1 MYSYTIRYLKLDTLQ
16 GGLNVKKF
24 VSTLL
29 IVCCL
34 LYYIP
39 VLADETTMT
48 GGELLAMHFI
58 KEFYAEDKGDGEA
71 YFVTFDAAN
80 KHFIVRGHYPLLE
93 SLIADDPEN
102 YQQMVDKLET
112 LFASIDDL
120 IRVCL
125 EEPDAYYMTLSFGLS
140 RLSLESST
148 GKYLCFSSKGGTV
161 HRVNDEFVTTPQA
174 SFYVA
179 YENSNPE
186 DVHALLDFYAAKG
199 VEFSV
204 VEYLPGED
212 KQNVGYI
219 IRISGEYCDAFEKN
233 YAGKSQ
239 DFVNVPYVYLQDAR
253 EIAKQLDIGFISIT
267 FCNSNGEAFG
277 RFGFHHS
284 SWSGSYFAI
293 DD

>member
-1 MYSYTIRYLKLDTLQ
+1 M
-16 GGLNVKKF
+16 KKF
-24 VSTLL
+24 VSVLL
-29 IVCCL
+29 VLCCL
-34 LYYIP
+34 MVCIP
-39 VLADETTMT
+39 ALADEPEMT
-48 GGELLAMHFI
+48 GGELLAMHFV
-58 KEFYAEDKGDGEA
+58 KEFYAEDKGNGEA

-80 KHFIVRGHYPLLE
+80 KHFIVHGHYPLLE
-93 SLIADDPEN
+93 SLIVDDPEN

-140 RLSLESST
+140 RLSLESSA
-148 GKYLCFSSKGGTV
+148 GEYLCFSSKGGIV
-161 HRVNDEFVTTPQA
+161 HRVNDEFVTTPQVA
-174 SFYVA
+174 FYVA
-179 YENSNPE
+179 YEDSDPD

-199 VEFSV
+199 AEFSV

-212 KQNVGYI
+212 RQNIGYI
-219 IRISGEYCDAFEKN
+219 IKISGEYCDAFEKN

-253 EIAKQLDIGFISIT
+253 EIAKQLDIGFFSIL
-267 FCNSNGEAFG
+267 FCNSDGKAFG
-277 RFGFHHS
+277 RFDFRHS
-284 SWSGSYFAI
+284 LSSGSYFAI

>member
-1 MYSYTIRYLKLDTLQ
+1 M
-16 GGLNVKKF
+16 KKF
-24 VSTLL
+24 VSVLL
-29 IVCCL
+29 VLCCL
-34 LYYIP
+34 MVCIP
-39 VLADETTMT
+39 ALADEPEMT
-48 GGELLAMHFI
+48 GGELLAMHFV

-140 RLSLESST
+140 RLSLESSA
-148 GKYLCFSSKGGTV
+148 GEYLCFSSKGGIV
-161 HRVNDEFVTTPQA
+161 HRVNDEFVTTPQVA
-174 SFYVA
+174 FYVA
-179 YENSNPE
+179 YEDSDPD

-199 VEFSV
+199 AEFSV

-212 KQNVGYI
+212 KQNIGYI
-219 IRISGEYCDAFEKN
+219 IKISGEYCDAFEKN

-239 DFVNVPYVYLQDAR
+239 NYVNVPYAYLQDAR
-253 EIAKQLDIGFISIT
+253 EIAKQLDIGFVSIL
-267 FCNSNGEAFG
+267 FCNSDGKEFG
-277 RFGFHHS
+277 RFAFRHS
-284 SWSGSYFAI
+284 SSSGSYFAI

>member
-1 MYSYTIRYLKLDTLQ
+1 M
-16 GGLNVKKF
+16 KKF
-24 VSTLL
+24 VSVLL
-29 IVCCL
+29 VLCCMMVC
-34 LYYIP
+34 IP
-39 VLADETTMT
+39 ALADEPEMT
-48 GGELLAMHFI
+48 GGELLAMHFV

-93 SLIADDPEN
+93 SLIADAPEN

-140 RLSLESST
+140 RLSLESLA
-148 GKYLCFSSKGGTV
+148 GKYLCFSSKGGIV
-161 HRVNDEFVTTPQA
+161 HRVNDEFVTTPQVA
-174 SFYVA
+174 FYVA
-179 YENSNPE
+179 YEDSDPD

-199 VEFSV
+199 AEFSV

-212 KQNVGYI
+212 KQNIGYI
-219 IRISGEYCDAFEKN
+219 IKISGEYCDAFEKN

-239 DFVNVPYVYLQDAR
+239 NYVNVPYAYLQDAR
-253 EIAKQLDIGFISIT
+253 EIAKQLDIGFVSIL
-267 FCNSNGEAFG
+267 FCNSDGKAFG
-277 RFGFHHS
+277 RFDFRHS
-284 SWSGSYFAI
+284 SSSGSYFAI

>member
-1 MYSYTIRYLKLDTLQ
+1 M
-16 GGLNVKKF
+16 KKF
-24 VSTLL
+24 VSVLL
-29 IVCCL
+29 ALCCL
-34 LYYIP
+34 MVCIP
-39 VLADETTMT
+39 ALADEPEMT

-58 KEFYAEDKGDGEA
+58 QEFYAEDKGDGEA

-93 SLIADDPEN
+93 SLIAEDPEN

-112 LFASIDDL
+112 LFASVDDL

-148 GKYLCFSSKGGTV
+148 GKYLCFSSKGGIV
-161 HRVNDEFVTTPQA
+161 HRVNDEFVTTPQVA
-174 SFYVA
+174 FYVA
-179 YENSNPE
+179 YEDSDP
-186 DVHALLDFYAAKG
+186 DDIHALLDFYASKG
-199 VEFSV
+199 AEFSV

-212 KQNVGYI
+212 KQNIGYI
-219 IRISGEYCDAFEKN
+219 IKISGEYCDAFEKN

-239 DFVNVPYVYLQDAR
+239 DFVNVPYAYLQDAR
-253 EIAKQLDIGFISIT
+253 EIAKQLNIGFISIL
-267 FCNSNGEAFG
+267 FCNSDGKAFG
-277 RFGFHHS
+277 RFDFRHS
-284 SWSGSYFAI
+284 SSSGSYFAI

>member
-1 MYSYTIRYLKLDTLQ
+1 M
-16 GGLNVKKF
+16 KKF
-24 VSTLL
+24 VSVLL
-29 IVCCL
+29 VLCCL
-34 LYYIP
+34 MVCIP
-39 VLADETTMT
+39 ALADEPEMT
-48 GGELLAMHFI
+48 GGELLAMHFV
-58 KEFYAEDKGDGEA
+58 KEFYAEDKGNGEA

-80 KHFIVRGHYPLLE
+80 KHFIVHGHYPLLE
-93 SLIADDPEN
+93 SLIVDDPEN

-140 RLSLESST
+140 RLSLESSA
-148 GKYLCFSSKGGTV
+148 GEYLCFSSKGGIV
-161 HRVNDEFVTTPQA
+161 HRVNDEFVTTPQVA
-174 SFYVA
+174 FYVA
-179 YENSNPE
+179 YEDSDPD

-199 VEFSV
+199 AEFSV

-212 KQNVGYI
+212 RQNIGYI
-219 IRISGEYCDAFEKN
+219 IKISGEYCDAFEKN

-253 EIAKQLDIGFISIT
+253 EIAKQLDIGFVSIL
-267 FCNSNGEAFG
+267 FCNSDGKAFG
-277 RFGFHHS
+277 RFDFRHS
-284 SWSGSYFAI
+284 SSSGSYFAI

>member
-1 MYSYTIRYLKLDTLQ
+1 M
-16 GGLNVKKF
+16 
-24 VSTLL
+24 
-29 IVCCL
+29 

-161 HRVNDEFVTTPQA
+161 HRVNDEFVTTPQVA
-174 SFYVA
+174 FYVA
-179 YENSNPE
+179 YEDSDPD
-186 DVHALLDFYAAKG
+186 DVHALLDFYTAKG
-199 VEFSV
+199 AEFSV

-212 KQNVGYI
+212 KQNIGYI
-219 IRISGEYCDAFEKN
+219 IKISGEYCDAFEKN

-239 DFVNVPYVYLQDAR
+239 NYVNVPYVYLQDAR
-253 EIAKQLDIGFISIT
+253 EIAKQLDIGFVSIL
-267 FCNSNGEAFG
+267 FCNSDGKEFG
-277 RFGFHHS
+277 RFDFRHS
-284 SWSGSYFAI
+284 SSSGSYFAI

>member
-1 MYSYTIRYLKLDTLQ
+1 M
-16 GGLNVKKF
+16 KKF
-24 VSTLL
+24 VSVLL
-29 IVCCL
+29 VLCCMMVC
-34 LYYIP
+34 IP
-39 VLADETTMT
+39 ALADEPEMT

-102 YQQMVDKLET
+102 YQQMVAKLET

-140 RLSLESST
+140 RLSLEFST
-148 GKYLCFSSKGGTV
+148 GKYLCFSSKGGIV
-161 HRVNDEFVTTPQA
+161 HRVNDEFVTTPQVA
-174 SFYVA
+174 FYVA
-179 YENSNPE
+179 YEDSDPD

-199 VEFSV
+199 AEFSV

-212 KQNVGYI
+212 KQNIGYI
-219 IRISGEYCDAFEKN
+219 IKISGEYCDAFEKN

-239 DFVNVPYVYLQDAR
+239 NYVNVPYVYIQDAR
-253 EIAKQLDIGFISIT
+253 EIAKQLDIEFVSIL
-267 FCNSNGEAFG
+267 FCNSDGKEFG
-277 RFGFHHS
+277 RFDFRHS
-284 SWSGSYFAI
+284 SSSGSYFAI

>member
-1 MYSYTIRYLKLDTLQ
+1 M
-16 GGLNVKKF
+16 KKF
-24 VSTLL
+24 VSVLL
-29 IVCCL
+29 VLCCL
-34 LYYIP
+34 MASCVP
-39 VLADETTMT
+39 ALADEPEMT
-48 GGELLAMHFI
+48 DGELLAMHFI
-58 KEFYAEDKGDGEA
+58 QEFYAEDKGDGEA

-93 SLIADDPEN
+93 SLIAEDPEN

-112 LFASIDDL
+112 LFASVDDL

-148 GKYLCFSSKGGTV
+148 GKYLCFSSKGGIV
-161 HRVNDEFVTTPQA
+161 HRVNDEFVTTPQVA
-174 SFYVA
+174 FYVA
-179 YENSNPE
+179 YEDSDPD

-199 VEFSV
+199 AEFSV

-212 KQNVGYI
+212 KQNIGYI
-219 IRISGEYCDAFEKN
+219 IKISGEYCDAFEKN

-239 DFVNVPYVYLQDAR
+239 DFVNVPYAYLQDAR
-253 EIAKQLDIGFISIT
+253 EIAKQLNIGFISIL
-267 FCNSNGEAFG
+267 FCNSDGKAFG
-277 RFGFHHS
+277 RFDFRHS
-284 SWSGSYFAI
+284 SSSGSYFAI

>member
-1 MYSYTIRYLKLDTLQ
+1 M
-16 GGLNVKKF
+16 KKF

-161 HRVNDEFVTTPQA
+161 HRVNDEFVTTPQV

-219 IRISGEYCDAFEKN
+219 IKISGEYCDAFEKN

-239 DFVNVPYVYLQDAR
+239 NFVNVPYVYLQNAR
-253 EIAKQLDIGFISIT
+253 EIAKQLDIGFISIL
-267 FCNSNGEAFG
+267 FCNFDGKAFG
-277 RFGFHHS
+277 RFDFRHS
-284 SWSGSYFAI
+284 SSSGSYFAI

>member
-1 MYSYTIRYLKLDTLQ
+1 
-16 GGLNVKKF
+16 
-24 VSTLL
+24 
-29 IVCCL
+29 
-34 LYYIP
+34 
-39 VLADETTMT
+39 
-48 GGELLAMHFI
+48 MHFI

-161 HRVNDEFVTTPQA
+161 HRVNDEFVTTPQVA
-174 SFYVA
+174 FYVA
-179 YENSNPE
+179 YEDSDPD
-186 DVHALLDFYAAKG
+186 DVHALLDFYAEKG
-199 VEFSV
+199 AEFSV

-212 KQNVGYI
+212 KQNIGYI
-219 IRISGEYCDAFEKN
+219 IKISGEYCDAFEKN

-239 DFVNVPYVYLQDAR
+239 NFVNVPYVYLQNAR
-253 EIAKQLDIGFISIT
+253 EIAKQLDIGFISIL
-267 FCNSNGEAFG
+267 FCNFDGKAFG
-277 RFGFHHS
+277 RFDFRHS
-284 SWSGSYFAI
+284 SSSGSYFAI

>member
-1 MYSYTIRYLKLDTLQ
+1 
-16 GGLNVKKF
+16 
-24 VSTLL
+24 
-29 IVCCL
+29 
-34 LYYIP
+34 
-39 VLADETTMT
+39 MT

-161 HRVNDEFVTTPQA
+161 HRVNDEFVTTPQVA
-174 SFYVA
+174 FYVA
-179 YENSNPE
+179 YEDSDPD
-186 DVHALLDFYAAKG
+186 DVHALLDFYAEKG
-199 VEFSV
+199 AEFSV

-212 KQNVGYI
+212 KQNIGYI
-219 IRISGEYCDAFEKN
+219 IKISGEYCDAFEKN

-239 DFVNVPYVYLQDAR
+239 NFVNVPYVYLQDAR
-253 EIAKQLDIGFISIT
+253 EIAKQLDIGFISIL
-267 FCNSNGEAFG
+267 FCNFDGKAFG
-277 RFGFHHS
+277 RFDFRHS
-284 SWSGSYFAI
+284 SSSGSYFAI

>member
-1 MYSYTIRYLKLDTLQ
+1 M
-16 GGLNVKKF
+16 KKF
-24 VSTLL
+24 VSVLL
-29 IVCCL
+29 VLCCMMVC
-34 LYYIP
+34 IP
-39 VLADETTMT
+39 ALADEPEMT
-48 GGELLAMHFI
+48 GGELLAMHFV

-93 SLIADDPEN
+93 SLIADAPEN

-140 RLSLESST
+140 RLSLESSV
-148 GKYLCFSSKGGTV
+148 GEYLCFSSKGGIV
-161 HRVNDEFVTTPQA
+161 HRVNDEFVTTPQVA
-174 SFYVA
+174 FYVA
-179 YENSNPE
+179 YEDSDPD

-199 VEFSV
+199 AEFSV

-212 KQNVGYI
+212 KQNIGYI
-219 IRISGEYCDAFEKN
+219 IKISGEYCDAFEKN

-239 DFVNVPYVYLQDAR
+239 NYVNVPYAYLQDAR
-253 EIAKQLDIGFISIT
+253 EIAKQLDIGFVSIL
-267 FCNSNGEAFG
+267 FCNSDGKAFG
-277 RFGFHHS
+277 RFDFRHS
-284 SWSGSYFAI
+284 SSSGSYFAI

>member
-1 MYSYTIRYLKLDTLQ
+1 M
-16 GGLNVKKF
+16 KKF
-24 VSTLL
+24 VSVLL
-29 IVCCL
+29 VLCCL
-34 LYYIP
+34 MASCVP
-39 VLADETTMT
+39 ALADAPEMT

-58 KEFYAEDKGDGEA
+58 KEFYAEDKGNGEE

-102 YQQMVDKLET
+102 YQQMVDKLEM

-140 RLSLESST
+140 RLSLESSA
-148 GKYLCFSSKGGTV
+148 GKYLCFSSKGGIV
-161 HRVNDEFVTTPQA
+161 HRVNDEFVTTPQVA
-174 SFYVA
+174 FYVS
-179 YENSNPE
+179 YEDSDPD

-199 VEFSV
+199 AEFSV

-212 KQNVGYI
+212 KQNIGYI
-219 IRISGEYCDAFEKN
+219 IKISGEYCDAFEKN

-239 DFVNVPYVYLQDAR
+239 NYVNVPYAYIQDAR
-253 EIAKQLDIGFISIT
+253 EIAKQLDIGFVSIL
-267 FCNSNGEAFG
+267 FCNSDGKAFG
-277 RFGFHHS
+277 RFDFRHS
-284 SWSGSYFAI
+284 SSSGSYFAI

>member
-1 MYSYTIRYLKLDTLQ
+1 M
-16 GGLNVKKF
+16 KKF
-24 VSTLL
+24 VSVLL
-29 IVCCL
+29 VLCCL
-34 LYYIP
+34 MVCIP
-39 VLADETTMT
+39 ALADEPEMT

-58 KEFYAEDKGDGEA
+58 KEFYAEDKGNGEE

-102 YQQMVDKLET
+102 YQQMVDKMET

-125 EEPDAYYMTLSFGLS
+125 EAPDAYYMTLSFGLS
-140 RLSLESST
+140 RLSLESSA
-148 GKYLCFSSKGGTV
+148 GEYLCFSSKGGIV
-161 HRVNDEFVTTPQA
+161 HRVNDEFVTTPQVA
-174 SFYVA
+174 FYVA
-179 YENSNPE
+179 YEDSDSD

-199 VEFSV
+199 AEFSV

-212 KQNVGYI
+212 KQNIGYI
-219 IRISGEYCDAFEKN
+219 IKISGEYCDAFEKN

-253 EIAKQLDIGFISIT
+253 EIAKQLDIGFVSIL
-267 FCNSNGEAFG
+267 FCNSDGKAFG
-277 RFGFHHS
+277 RFDFRHS
-284 SWSGSYFAI
+284 SSSGSYFAI

>member
-1 MYSYTIRYLKLDTLQ
+1 M
-16 GGLNVKKF
+16 KKF
-24 VSTLL
+24 VSVLL
-29 IVCCL
+29 VLCCL
-34 LYYIP
+34 MVCIP
-39 VLADETTMT
+39 ALADEPEMT

-58 KEFYAEDKGDGEA
+58 QEFYAEDKGDGEA

-93 SLIADDPEN
+93 SLIAEDPEN

-112 LFASIDDL
+112 LFASVDDL

-148 GKYLCFSSKGGTV
+148 GEYLCFSSRGGTV
-161 HRVNDEFVTTPQA
+161 HRVNDEFVTTPQVA
-174 SFYVA
+174 FYVA
-179 YENSNPE
+179 YEDSDPE
-186 DVHALLDFYAAKG
+186 DVHALLDFYDAKG
-199 VEFSV
+199 AEFSV

-212 KQNVGYI
+212 KQNIGYI
-219 IRISGEYCDAFEKN
+219 IKISGEYCDAFEKN
-233 YAGKSQ
+233 YTGKSQ

-253 EIAKQLDIGFISIT
+253 EIAKQLDIGFVSIL
-267 FCNSNGEAFG
+267 FCNSDGKAFG
-277 RFGFHHS
+277 RFDFRHS
-284 SWSGSYFAI
+284 SSSGSYFAI

>member
-1 MYSYTIRYLKLDTLQ
+1 M
-16 GGLNVKKF
+16 KKF
-24 VSTLL
+24 VSMLL
-29 IVCCL
+29 ITCCL
-34 LYYIP
+34 MYCIP
-39 VLADETTMT
+39 VLADEPTLTD
-48 GGELLAMHFI
+48 GELLALHFI
-58 KEFYAEDKGDGEA
+58 KEFYPQDKGDGEE

-80 KHFIVRGHYPLLE
+80 KHFIVRGHYPLIE
-93 SLIADDPEN
+93 SLIADDMEN
-102 YQQMVDKLET
+102 YQLMVDKMET
-112 LFASIDDL
+112 LFTSVDDL
-120 IRVCL
+120 IRTCI

-140 RLSLESST
+140 RLSLESSA
-148 GKYLCFSSKGGTV
+148 GQYLCFSSKGGNV
-161 HRVNDEFVTTPQA
+161 HRVNDEFVTTPQV

-277 RFGFHHS
+277 RFGFHRS

>member
-1 MYSYTIRYLKLDTLQ
+1 M
-16 GGLNVKKF
+16 
-24 VSTLL
+24 
-29 IVCCL
+29 VC
-34 LYYIP
+34 IP
-39 VLADETTMT
+39 ALADEPEMT
-48 GGELLAMHFI
+48 GGELLAMHFV
-58 KEFYAEDKGDGEA
+58 KEFYAADKGNGEA

-80 KHFIVRGHYPLLE
+80 KHFIVHGHYPLLE
-93 SLIADDPEN
+93 SLIVDDPEN

-140 RLSLESST
+140 RLSLESSA
-148 GKYLCFSSKGGTV
+148 GEYLCFSSKGGIV
-161 HRVNDEFVTTPQA
+161 HRVNDEFVTTPQVA
-174 SFYVA
+174 FYVA
-179 YENSNPE
+179 YEDSDPD

-199 VEFSV
+199 AEFSV

-212 KQNVGYI
+212 RQNIGYI
-219 IRISGEYCDAFEKN
+219 IKISGEYCDAFEKN

-253 EIAKQLDIGFISIT
+253 EIAKQLDIGFVSIL
-267 FCNSNGEAFG
+267 FCNSDGKAFG
-277 RFGFHHS
+277 RFDFRHS
-284 SWSGSYFAI
+284 SSSGSYFAI

>member
-1 MYSYTIRYLKLDTLQ
+1 M
-16 GGLNVKKF
+16 KKF

-80 KHFIVRGHYPLLE
+80 KHFIVCGHYPLLE

-161 HRVNDEFVTTPQA
+161 HRVNDEFVTTPQVA
-174 SFYVA
+174 FYVA
-179 YENSNPE
+179 YEDSDPD
-186 DVHALLDFYAAKG
+186 DVHALLDFYAEKG
-199 VEFSV
+199 AEFSV

-212 KQNVGYI
+212 KQNIGYI
-219 IRISGEYCDAFEKN
+219 IKISGEYCDAFEKN

-239 DFVNVPYVYLQDAR
+239 NFVNVPYVYLQDAR
-253 EIAKQLDIGFISIT
+253 EIAKQLDIGFISIL
-267 FCNSNGEAFG
+267 FCNFDGKAFG
-277 RFGFHHS
+277 RFDFRHS
-284 SWSGSYFAI
+284 SSSGSYFAI

>member
-1 MYSYTIRYLKLDTLQ
+1 M
-16 GGLNVKKF
+16 
-24 VSTLL
+24 

-161 HRVNDEFVTTPQA
+161 HRVNDEFVTTPQV

>member
-1 MYSYTIRYLKLDTLQ
+1 M
-16 GGLNVKKF
+16 KKF

-148 GKYLCFSSKGGTV
+148 GKYTSVLAPRAGLCIV
-161 HRVNDEFVTTPQA
+161 
-174 SFYVA
+174 
-179 YENSNPE
+179 
-186 DVHALLDFYAAKG
+186 
-199 VEFSV
+199 
-204 VEYLPGED
+204 
-212 KQNVGYI
+212 
-219 IRISGEYCDAFEKN
+219 
-233 YAGKSQ
+233 
-239 DFVNVPYVYLQDAR
+239 
-253 EIAKQLDIGFISIT
+253 
-267 FCNSNGEAFG
+267 
-277 RFGFHHS
+277 
-284 SWSGSYFAI
+284 
-293 DD
+293 

>member
-1 MYSYTIRYLKLDTLQ
+1 M
-16 GGLNVKKF
+16 KKF
-24 VSTLL
+24 VSVLL
-29 IVCCL
+29 ALCCL
-34 LYYIP
+34 MASCVP
-39 VLADETTMT
+39 ALADAPEMT

-58 KEFYAEDKGDGEA
+58 KEFYAEDKGNGEE

-140 RLSLESST
+140 RLSLESSA
-148 GKYLCFSSKGGTV
+148 GKYLCFSSKGGIV
-161 HRVNDEFVTTPQA
+161 HRVNDEFVTTPQVA
-174 SFYVA
+174 FYVS
-179 YENSNPE
+179 YEDSDPD

-199 VEFSV
+199 AEFSV

-212 KQNVGYI
+212 KQNIGYI
-219 IRISGEYCDAFEKN
+219 IKISGEYCDAFEKN
-233 YAGKSQ
+233 YVGKSQ
-239 DFVNVPYVYLQDAR
+239 NYVNVPYAYIQDAR
-253 EIAKQLDIGFISIT
+253 EIAKQLDIGFVSIL
-267 FCNSNGEAFG
+267 FCNSDGKAFG
-277 RFGFHHS
+277 RFDFRHS
-284 SWSGSYFAI
+284 SSSGSYFAI

>member
-1 MYSYTIRYLKLDTLQ
+1 M
-16 GGLNVKKF
+16 KKF
-24 VSTLL
+24 VSVLL
-29 IVCCL
+29 VLCCMMVC
-34 LYYIP
+34 IP
-39 VLADETTMT
+39 ALADEPEMT

-80 KHFIVRGHYPLLE
+80 KRFIVRGHYPLLE

-140 RLSLESST
+140 RLSLESSA
-148 GKYLCFSSKGGTV
+148 GEYLCFSSKGGIV
-161 HRVNDEFVTTPQA
+161 HRVNDEFVTTPQVA
-174 SFYVA
+174 FYVA
-179 YENSNPE
+179 YEDSDPD
-186 DVHALLDFYAAKG
+186 DVHTLLDFYAAKG
-199 VEFSV
+199 AEFSV

-212 KQNVGYI
+212 KQNIGYI
-219 IRISGEYCDAFEKN
+219 IKISGEYCDAFEKN

-239 DFVNVPYVYLQDAR
+239 NYVNVPYAYLQDAR
-253 EIAKQLDIGFISIT
+253 EIAKQLDIGFVSIL
-267 FCNSNGEAFG
+267 FCNSDGKAFG
-277 RFGFHHS
+277 RFDFRHS
-284 SWSGSYFAI
+284 SSSGSYFAI